1 MKKNSIPGTVL
12 SILAAAFV
20 MSSCAK
26 EDNIPET
33 MESEETTAVI
43 TIPYTVTVDREPET
57 RATVDSDWKT
67 LRFAEGDKLYISG
80 VNVVSGGILKGVLD
94 IQTGVGETSGATF
107 SGNLTYS
114 GKDEVFGPLIWT
126 YAMLVSAQQ
135 TVGKEVSVDE
145 NGVASVNYPDDEFCA
160 TVEEA
165 VQRYSALTGYSTY
178 DEKSFTLS
186 QSTTFLNFE
195 MTFEDGTPAG
205 TELSASVT
213 TNQDNGPVCTANV
226 TTRDEGGKV
235 VAKFVLPKAA
245 SYSLKYAKVKL
256 GTRDGISFGTNG
268 KELSGKVYNVKK
280 TVEFP
285 GPLTE
290 VPLTIKA
297 LTPGTVKV
305 NIWSYDPVPTLSTG
319 MKYALNGGEKKL
331 ITTSTDIPVNAGD
344 WVQFYGNGTATQAY
358 GSYPEVRIQADGV
371 GFTCRAYGNIMSLL
385 NENGFA
391 TMMYLPPDEDHVFYG
406 LFEENTALTDASGL
420 RLPATSLVD
429 NCYEN
434 MFHGCTALTT
444 APALPAMTLAKMCYS
459 NMFEGCTALTVAP
472 ALPATTLAD
481 WCYSSMFEGC
491 TALTSV
497 FELPATTL
505 AESCYLSMFSG
516 CTALTTAPALPATNP
531 VEKCYNY
538 MFSGCSYLGY
548 VKCLAT
554 TGINNDNFYHWLDG
568 VATTGTFHLANRTGL
583 IWPEGENGIPSGWTG
598 KYPDGTTLTRPYPLS
613 SVTAGDIGRPVGPD
627 GRIYTKEVASN
638 EGITPVA
645 MVAYVGTESSC
656 SHGLAIALFDEND
669 TKNWSDARTVFAGKT
684 AVPGGTWRLP
694 SERDWQFM
702 CIGCGSDQSYVD
714 PYFADD
720 IEYGPLEGRIK
731 NASGSAFTNAYWT
744 STDYDDTRAYYI
756 NFFFG
761 ALFTGSKSNL
771 FSVRGCLA
779 F

>member
-12 SILAAAFV
+12 SIIAAAFV
-20 MSSCAK
+20 MSSCVK
-26 EDNIPET
+26 EDHIPET
-33 MESEETTAVI
+33 MESDETSAVI
-43 TIPYTVTVDREPET
+43 TIPYTVTVNREPDT

-80 VNVVSGGILKGVLD
+80 VNVLSSGILKGVLD

-107 SGNLTYS
+107 SGNLTYT
-114 GKDEVFGPLIWT
+114 GDESTLSDPIWT
-126 YAMLVSAQQ
+126 FATLVSAQQ

-145 NGVASVNYPDDEFCA
+145 DGVVSVNYPNDEYCA

-165 VQRYSALTGYSTY
+165 VQRYSSLRGFSTY
-178 DEKSFTLS
+178 QNKSFTLS

-245 SYSLKYAKVKL
+245 SYSLNYAKVKL

-290 VPLTIKA
+290 VPLTIRA
-297 LTPGTVKV
+297 LTDGTVKV
-305 NIWSYDPVPTLSTG
+305 NIEDDALYTG
-319 MKYALNGGEKKL
+319 MKYSVKGGAKTL
-331 ITTSTDIPVNAGD
+331 ITTSTDIPLSAGD
-344 WVQFYGNGTATQAY
+344 WVQFYGNGTATQSY
-358 GSYPEVRIQADGV
+358 GRYPEVSIQGDGA
-371 GFTCRAYGNIMSLL
+371 GFTCKAYGNIMSLL
-385 NENGFA
+385 DEEGFA
-391 TMMYLPPDEDHVFYG
+391 TMSDLPNENYIFSG
-406 LFEENTALTDASGL
+406 LFKENTALTDADGL
-420 RLPATSLVD
+420 RLPATSLVGR
-429 NCYEN
+429 CYSN
-434 MFHGCTALTT
+434 MFEGCTALTA
-444 APALPAMTLAKMCYS
+444 APALPATTLALRCYES
-459 NMFEGCTALTVAP
+459 MFEGCTALTVAP
-472 ALPATTLAD
+472 ALPATSLAD
-481 WCYSSMFEGC
+481 WCYSRMFVGC

-505 AESCYLSMFSG
+505 AEWCYSYMFEG
-516 CTALTTAPALPATNP
+516 CTALASAPALPAPNP
-531 VEKCYNY
+531 VEKCYHY
-538 MFSGCSYLGY
+538 MFSGCSNLGY

-554 TGINNDNFYHWLDG
+554 SGINSDNFFHWLYG
-568 VATTGTFHLANRTGL
+568 VTATGTFHLANRTGL

-598 KYPDGTTLTRPYPLS
+598 KYPDGSTWIRPYPLS
-613 SVTAGDIGRPVGPD
+613 SVTSGDIGRPVGPD
-627 GRIYTKEVASN
+627 GKIYTKEVVAN

-656 SHGLAIALFDEND
+656 SHGLAITLFDESE
-669 TKNWSDARTVFAGKT
+669 TKNWSDARTLCAGKT

-702 CIGCGSDQSYVD
+702 CIGCGSDQQYVD
-714 PYFADD
+714 PYSADD

-744 STDYDDTRAYYI
+744 STDYEDTKAYYMH
-756 NFFFG
+756 FFVYG
-761 ALFTGSKSNL
+761 ALLTGSKSNL
-771 FSVRGCLA
+771 FSVRACLA